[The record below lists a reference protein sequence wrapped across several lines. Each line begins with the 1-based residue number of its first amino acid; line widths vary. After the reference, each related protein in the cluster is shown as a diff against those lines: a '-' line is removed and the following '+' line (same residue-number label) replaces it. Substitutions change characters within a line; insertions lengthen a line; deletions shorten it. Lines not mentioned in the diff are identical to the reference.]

1 MKIMMTNLQ
10 RHNRGMMSHSELMK
24 KATEVIGSPLTKVEK
39 WFVWTHPDMTF
50 DEIRAMLDGEEN
62 DQVDAEFKQ
71 LDEDG
76 AIGIDGKLNWRLS

>member
-10 RHNRGMMSHSELMK
+10 RQNRGMMTHSELMK
-24 KATEVIGSPLTKVEK
+24 KATEEKGSPLTKVEK